1 MMKNEELRS
10 IIDFAVE
17 NEVEAYE
24 FYRDAAEKIK
34 DDFLKTTFQDLAAE
48 ELEHKV
54 FLQNFLVSE
63 VEEIRLK
70 EFSDY
75 KISETIDKPEL
86 TVDMKFGDAIALAIK
101 NEEEAMFMYQ
111 SLAEACMDKEHEK
124 LFLGLMEMEKMHKA
138 KLEEIYL
145 NVAYAE
151 VW

>member
-1 MMKNEELRS
+1 MKSEDLRS

-17 NEVEAYE
+17 NEIESYE
-24 FYRDAAEKIK
+24 FYRGAAEKVE
-34 DDFLKTTFQDLAAE
+34 DAFLKETFQDLAAD
-48 ELEHKV
+48 ELEHKE
-54 FLQNFLVSE
+54 FLQDFLVSD
-63 VEEIRLK
+63 VEEIKLN

-86 TVDMKFGDAIALAIK
+86 NVEMKFTDAIALAIK

-111 SLAEACMDKEHEK
+111 SLAEACVDKEHEK

>member
-1 MMKNEELRS
+1 MGNKDLRS

-17 NEVEAYE
+17 NELEAYE
-24 FYRDAAEKIK
+24 FYKDAADKVA
-34 DDFLKTTFQDLAAE
+34 DDFLKETFQDLAAD
-48 ELEHKV
+48 ELEHKE
-54 FLQNFLVSE
+54 FLENFLESE
-63 VEEIRLK
+63 VEEIELR
-70 EFSDY
+70 EVSDY

-86 TVDMKFGDAIALAIK
+86 SVEMKFVDAIALAIK
-101 NEEEAMFMYQ
+101 NEEEAMFMYK
-111 SLAEACMDKEHEK
+111 SLAEACVDNQHEK

>member
-1 MMKNEELRS
+1 MKNQDLRS

-17 NEVEAYE
+17 NELEAYE
-24 FYRDAAEKIK
+24 FYRDAAEKVE
-34 DDFLKTTFQDLAAE
+34 DDFLKETFQDLATD

-54 FLQNFLVSE
+54 FLENFLESD

-86 TVDMKFGDAIALAIK
+86 TIAMKFADAIALAIK
-101 NEEEAMFMYQ
+101 NEEEAMFMYK
-111 SLAEACMDKEHEK
+111 SLAEACVDVQHEK

>member
-1 MMKNEELRS
+1 MKNQDLRS

-17 NEVEAYE
+17 NELEAYE
-24 FYRDAAEKIK
+24 FYKGAAEKVE
-34 DDFLKTTFQDLAAE
+34 DAFLKETFQDLAKD
-48 ELEHKV
+48 ELEHKE
-54 FLQNFLVSE
+54 FLENFLESE
-63 VEEIRLK
+63 VEEIKIK
-70 EFSDY
+70 ELSDY

-86 TVDMKFGDAIALAIK
+86 TVEMKFSDAIALAIK

-111 SLAEACMDKEHEK
+111 SLAEACVDAKHEK
-124 LFLGLMEMEKMHKA
+124 LFIGLMEMEKMHKA

>member
-1 MMKNEELRS
+1 MKNEELRS

-17 NEVEAYE
+17 NEIEAYE
-24 FYRDAAEKIK
+24 FYRDAAEKVD
-34 DDFLKTTFQDLAAE
+34 DDFLKETFQDLASE
-48 ELEHKV
+48 ELEHKK
-54 FLQNFLVSE
+54 FLQEFLVSE
-63 VEEIRLK
+63 VEEIKLK

-86 TVDMKFGDAIALAIK
+86 SVAMKFSDAIALAIK

-111 SLAEACMDKEHEK
+111 SLAEACVEEEHEK
-124 LFLGLMEMEKMHKA
+124 LFTGLMDMQQMHKA

-145 NVAYAE
+145 NVAYGE

>member
-1 MMKNEELRS
+1 MKNEELIS

-17 NEVEAYE
+17 NELEAYE
-24 FYRDAAEKIK
+24 FYRDAAEKV
-34 DDFLKTTFQDLAAE
+34 DDSFLKETFEDLAKDELSHKKFLE
-48 ELEHKV
+48 E
-54 FLQNFLVSE
+54 FLVSE
-63 VEEIRLK
+63 VEEIKLK

-75 KISETIDKPEL
+75 KIAETIDKPEL
-86 TVDMKFGDAIALAIK
+86 SVKMKFSDAIGLAIK
-101 NEEEAMFMYQ
+101 NEEEAMYMYKNL
-111 SLAEACMDKEHEK
+111 SEACLDKGHEK